1 MTRIAARG
9 HTAAERDLL
18 AGHAAQDEMGEWGL
32 EYARARAL
40 GLVDNNLYALAQE
53 EKRRAE
59 TLADCARRW
68 LGELPSCKGHSC
80 KQGDAPC
87 TEGCNKV
94 DTAAM
99 PADTPAVVE
108 LGPIREMA
116 VYEHEDDDAPPQS
129 WMVRLIRWLKG

>member
-1 MTRIAARG
+1 MSRLAARG

-32 EYARARAL
+32 LHSQSLAL
-40 GLVDNNLYALAQE
+40 GLVDNHLHALAQE
-53 EKRRAE
+53 EKERAE

-68 LGELPSCKGHSC
+68 LGDLPRCKGESC

-87 TEGCNKV
+87 TEGCNRG

-99 PADTPAVVE
+99 PADAPPVVE

-116 VYEHEDDDAPPQS
+116 VYEPADEPRLS
-129 WMVRLIRWLKG
+129 WFMRLVRWFKG

>member
-53 EKRRAE
+53 EKRRTE

-68 LGELPSCKGHSC
+68 LGELPGCKGDSC
-80 KQGDAPC
+80 RQGRGDC
-87 TEGCNKV
+87 TQRCHEV

-99 PADTPAVVE
+99 PADEPAVVE

-116 VYEHEDDDAPPQS
+116 CYEPADEQPQG
-129 WMVRLIRWLKG
+129 WLMRVIRWLKG